1 MANSGPGTNKS
12 QFYVTLAP
20 CPHLDGK
27 HTIFGRISK
36 GMAVA
41 ERIGMVPT
49 DKKNGDKPKNDVT
62 VFSVRCARGEGGQ
75 IVGEEEE
82 GDES

>member
-1 MANSGPGTNKS
+1 
-12 QFYVTLAP
+12 
-20 CPHLDGK
+20 
-27 HTIFGRISK
+27 
-36 GMAVA
+36 MAVA

-82 GDES
+82 EGDES